1 MKSNLFLFVGIF
13 YFLNSCTDI
22 SSNST
27 DSIKYDPSKD
37 QLFKIGISTNSILT
51 TLQFLPVWNYS
62 TVEKLKIKKITVFSF
77 GGKSPTDTLQKNCF
91 SFDWNTNKA
100 NFTEKGITPTG
111 EYQSIGKYKV
121 INDNQTEID
130 FRITDE
136 DKKVKIFKTKIKQKG
151 PIRMI
156 LKHKVDDKID
166 TTFIH
171 TIDKNH
177 KVSIIKIGEIVQ
189 GIQFIVPENT
199 KTSELKRIFSKLK
212 LEQEII
218 STSTLSVIYTNNGL
232 PIESYSLSDDFVQFA
247 KEKEWFYTKNKCVEK
262 YIEYYNNSI
271 VKTVT
276 FKYTKNFLPKK
287 MIVNNI
293 HYHFEYQI
301 D

>member
-1 MKSNLFLFVGIF
+1 
-13 YFLNSCTDI
+13 
-22 SSNST
+22 
-27 DSIKYDPSKD
+27 
-37 QLFKIGISTNSILT
+37 
-51 TLQFLPVWNYS
+51 
-62 TVEKLKIKKITVFSF
+62 
-77 GGKSPTDTLQKNCF
+77 
-91 SFDWNTNKA
+91 
-100 NFTEKGITPTG
+100 
-111 EYQSIGKYKV
+111 
-121 INDNQTEID
+121 
-130 FRITDE
+130 
-136 DKKVKIFKTKIKQKG
+136 
-151 PIRMI
+151 MI
-156 LKHKVDDKID
+156 LKHKVNDKID
-166 TTFIH
+166 TTFIQ

-177 KVSIIKIGEIVQ
+177 KVSIIKIGKIVQ

-218 STSTLSVIYTNNGL
+218 SNSILSVIYTNNGL

-276 FKYTKNFLPKK
+276 FKYSKNFLPKT

-293 HYHFEYQI
+293 HYHFESQI